1 MTPIKVFSY
10 IILLSLNFILT
21 SSFIKP
27 GDDKKKKKEKEI
39 VDPSELYSIGE
50 IKAMAADSTPYG
62 TFVAISKEIINRK
75 EKKIYMK
82 SISIDQKGET
92 TEYNYTMNIT
102 DPTFTIMAD
111 DSSYTGTGKLH
122 GSEWKWSSWSY
133 IINTKNPVGKIDA
146 YNYISLVGLV
156 VNKAFYGA
164 DGKLTV
170 RYKERY
176 KAITKEQFEILYLQ
190 VLKCSTK

>member
-1 MTPIKVFSY
+1 MNPIKIFSY
-10 IILLSLNFILT
+10 VALLSLNFILT
-21 SSFIKP
+21 SSFINP
-27 GDDKKKKKEKEI
+27 GDDKKKKKEIE
-39 VDPSELYSIGE
+39 DPSELYSIGE
-50 IKAMAADSTPYG
+50 IKAMSADSIPYG
-62 TFVAISKEIINRK
+62 TYVALSKEIINRK

-111 DSSYTGTGKLH
+111 DSSYSGSGKLH
-122 GSEWKWSSWSY
+122 GAEWKWSSWSY

-146 YNYISLVGLV
+146 YNYISVVGLV

>member
-1 MTPIKVFSY
+1 MNPIKVLSY
-10 IILLSLNFILT
+10 AVLLSLNFILT
-21 SSFIKP
+21 SSFINP
-27 GDDKKKKKEKEI
+27 GDDKKKKKEIE
-39 VDPSELYSIGE
+39 DPSELYSIGE
-50 IKAMAADSTPYG
+50 IKAMSADSIPYG
-62 TFVAISKEIINRK
+62 TYVAISKEIMNRK
-75 EKKIYMK
+75 ENKITMK

-122 GSEWKWSSWSY
+122 GSAWKWSSWSY
-133 IINTKNPVGKIDA
+133 VINTKNPVGKIDA
-146 YNYISLVGLV
+146 YNYLSLVGLV

>member
-1 MTPIKVFSY
+1 MTRIKYFPAIA
-10 IILLSLNFILT
+10 IITICIVNT
-21 SSFIKP
+21 SFIK
-27 GDDKKKKKEKEI
+27 GGGDKKKKEI
-39 VDPSELYSIGE
+39 EDPSEFYSMGE
-50 IKAMAADSTPYG
+50 IKAMSPDSIPYG
-62 TFVAISKEIINRK
+62 TYVALSKEVMNRK
-75 EKKIYMK
+75 EHKITMK

-102 DPTFTIMAD
+102 DPTFTITD
-111 DSSYTGTGKLH
+111 VDSNYTGTGKLH

-146 YNYISLVGLV
+146 YNYFSLAGLI

-164 DGKLTV
+164 DGKMTV

>member
-1 MTPIKVFSY
+1 MNLIKTFSY
-10 IILLSLNFILT
+10 VLLLSFNFILT

-27 GDDKKKKKEKEI
+27 GDDKKKKKEI

-75 EKKIYMK
+75 ENTITMK

-92 TEYNYTMNIT
+92 TEYNYIMNIT
-102 DPTFTIMAD
+102 DPTFTIKD
-111 DSSYTGTGKLH
+111 VDGTYSGTGKLH
-122 GSEWKWSSWSY
+122 GSAWKWSSWSY
-133 IINTKNPVGKIDA
+133 VINTKNPVGKIDA

>member
-1 MTPIKVFSY
+1 MNPIKVLSY
-10 IILLSLNFILT
+10 VILLSFNFILT

-27 GDDKKKKKEKEI
+27 GDDKKKKKEI

-50 IKAMAADSTPYG
+50 IKARAADSTPYG
-62 TFVAISKEIINRK
+62 TYVAISKEIMNRK
-75 EKKIYMK
+75 ENTITMK
-82 SISIDQKGET
+82 SISINQLGET
-92 TEYNYTMNIT
+92 TEYNYIMNIT
-102 DPTFTIMAD
+102 DPTFTIKD
-111 DSSYTGTGKLH
+111 VDGTYSGTGKLH
-122 GSEWKWSSWSY
+122 GSAWKWSSWSY
-133 IINTKNPVGKIDA
+133 VINTTNPVGKIDA
-146 YNYISLVGLV
+146 YNYISMVGLV
-156 VNKAFYGA
+156 VNKAFYAA

>member
-1 MTPIKVFSY
+1 MNSIKVFSY

-21 SSFIKP
+21 SSFINP
-27 GDDKKKKKEKEI
+27 GDDKKKKKEI

-50 IKAMAADSTPYG
+50 IKAMSADSIPYG
-62 TFVAISKEIINRK
+62 TYVALSKEIINRK

-111 DSSYTGTGKLH
+111 DSSYAGTGKLH

-146 YNYISLVGLV
+146 YNYISMVGLV

>member
-1 MTPIKVFSY
+1 MNPIKVFSY
-10 IILLSLNFILT
+10 VVLLSLNFILT
-21 SSFIKP
+21 TSFIQL
-27 GDDKKKKKEKEI
+27 GDDKKKKEKEI
-39 VDPSELYSIGE
+39 VDPSELYSMGE
-50 IKAMAADSTPYG
+50 IKAMSADSIPYG
-62 TFVAISKEIINRK
+62 TYVALSKEIINRK
-75 EKKIYMK
+75 ENKIIMK

-92 TEYNYTMNIT
+92 TEYNYTMDIK
-102 DPTFTIMAD
+102 DPKFTIMAD

-122 GSEWKWSSWSY
+122 GSEWKWTSWSY

-146 YNYISLVGLV
+146 YNYISPVGLI

>member
-1 MTPIKVFSY
+1 MNPIKIFSY
-10 IILLSLNFILT
+10 VALLSLNFILT
-21 SSFIKP
+21 SSFINP
-27 GDDKKKKKEKEI
+27 GDDKKKKKEI

-50 IKAMAADSTPYG
+50 IKAMSADSIPYG
-62 TFVAISKEIINRK
+62 TYVALSKEIINRK

-122 GSEWKWSSWSY
+122 GAEWKWSSWSY

-146 YNYISLVGLV
+146 YNYLSLVGLV